1 MRHYI
6 SSALLLAVLPLSCTL
21 GLASATP
28 EARSATVEWLSQQFQ
43 RRVDA
48 SQVLAAP
55 ADDSLDGCV
64 ITRVR
69 ATTTGATL
77 LRLRCPSHA
86 LPQLILLHLFP
97 SPSTVRA
104 AMPHPE
110 TAPAP
115 MVRAGTV
122 LQAYWRTPQLH
133 AQLPVVAIESGAAGG
148 EIRVRV
154 ANTTRIM
161 RARIVSAH
169 TADILS
175 TGA

>member
-1 MRHYI
+1 MRRTLSY
-6 SSALLLAVLPLSCTL
+6 ALLLVAHLLSCTL
-21 GLASATP
+21 GLSYATP
-28 EARSATVEWLSQQFQ
+28 EPRNATVEWLSQQFQ

-69 ATTTGATL
+69 ATITGATL
-77 LRLRCPSHA
+77 LRLRCPLHP
-86 LPQLILLHLFP
+86 LPQLILLHLSLD
-97 SPSTVRA
+97 SPTFRA
-104 AMPHPE
+104 AIPCPKV
-110 TAPAP
+110 AP

-133 AQLPVVAIESGAAGG
+133 AQLPVIAIESGAAGG

-161 RARIVSAH
+161 RARIVNAH
-169 TADILS
+169 TAAIVS
-175 TGA
+175 AGA

>member
-1 MRHYI
+1 MRPYL
-6 SSALLLAVLPLSCTL
+6 SSALLLVALLLSCTL
-21 GLASATP
+21 GLASAKP
-28 EARSATVEWLSQQFQ
+28 EPRIATAEWLSQQFQ
-43 RRVDA
+43 RRVDV

-69 ATTTGATL
+69 TTITGATL
-77 LRLRCPSHA
+77 LRLRCPSHP
-86 LPQLILLHLFP
+86 LPQLILLHLSLNP
-97 SPSTVRA
+97 SPSRVA
-104 AMPHPE
+104 IPHPE
-110 TAPAP
+110 AAPVP
-115 MVRAGTV
+115 MVRAGAV

-133 AQLPVVAIESGAAGG
+133 AQLPVVAIESGVAGG

-169 TADILS
+169 TAAILS
-175 TGA
+175 AGA